1 LTSKNLLLFGFF
13 CLLMAPLFF
22 YYWLKVIVP
31 NYVVMML
38 FLVWIISLVL
48 DMGITVCN
56 QDLIINHESN
66 VIFRRLYE
74 KYHIIMAII
83 VQITIE
89 VSFVLLMPFLF
100 ERTSY
105 MIDVQASSIISGIIS
120 VLHFIAY
127 CSNNKVIKTIQNHHM

>member
-1 LTSKNLLLFGFF
+1 
-13 CLLMAPLFF
+13 
-22 YYWLKVIVP
+22 
-31 NYVVMML
+31 
-38 FLVWIISLVL
+38 
-48 DMGITVCN
+48 MGITVCN

-83 VQITIE
+83 IQITIE

-105 MIDVQASSIISGIIS
+105 MIDVQASSIISGIVS

-127 CSNNKVIKTIQNHHM
+127 YSNNKVIKTIQNHHM